1 MRWCTVNKLQDYF
14 HTDWGAMTLHDW
26 LGLGITIV
34 VFAIMLA
41 LYLYIFNPA
50 NKERLEAAR
59 NIPLDDEHNT
69 SVKPERTP
77 ELTTKGKS
85 TEGQ

>member
-1 MRWCTVNKLQDYF
+1 MNKLQDYF

-26 LGLGITIV
+26 LGLVITIV
-34 VFAIMLA
+34 VFAIMVA
-41 LYLYIFNPA
+41 LYLYIFHPA

-59 NIPLDDEHNT
+59 NIPLDDEHVH
-69 SVKPERTP
+69 SVTPERKPEPTA
-77 ELTTKGKS
+77 KGKS